1 MVSEVRT
8 PRPSGA
14 LHRSP
19 LQNWYC
25 SVQPRTETLKSD
37 VYRLT
42 FPIGCGVVAR
52 NHGSEM
58 ADVKMLKLRSD
69 QRVTSALSRASS
81 QRGSNVDSRV
91 SLTKALVALFHQS
104 VTNSNRWRPM
114 GDKISY
120 LNAVCVRND

>member
-1 MVSEVRT
+1 MVSDVRT

-25 SVQPRTETLKSD
+25 SVQPRTETLKS
-37 VYRLT
+37 VEYRLT
-42 FPIGCGVVAR
+42 DAIGCGVVAR

-58 ADVKMLKLRSD
+58 TDVKMLKLRSC
-69 QRVTSALSRASS
+69 QSVTSASSRASS

-91 SLTKALVALFHQS
+91 SLTKALVPLFHQS
-104 VTNSNRWRPM
+104 VTNSNRSRPM
-114 GDKISY
+114 GDKIGDS
-120 LNAVCVRND
+120 NAVRVRND